1 MSSSISA
8 MPAVPQY
15 LSIVKDEQTAVT
27 KWEKTSTDSQQALT
41 AFKSEASSIT
51 TPDQLLK
58 NYKAL
63 KVVLGAYNMSSNID
77 QTAVLKQLMTQD
89 PTSSTSLA
97 QRSGNTS
104 WKAFAT
110 AFSDWS
116 TSPLA
121 SADTISTI
129 TQKYLTNGYENS
141 VQEETPG
148 LGDALYFT
156 RTVTSDTKLTNI
168 MSDSKLLK
176 VAEKVAGFDSTQFG
190 ALDYDQ
196 QVRLLGDKLDLTRLS
211 TPKGVQRFA
220 EQYLALL
227 QINPDKTTTPSSML
241 TLYGS
246 SGSSDGVLSL
256 FTGGSSS
263 TSSNLYSALF

>member
-1 MSSSISA
+1 MCLTSPISA
-8 MPAVPQY
+8 KPAVPQY
-15 LSIVKDEQTAVT
+15 HYFVKVEHTAGT
-27 KWEKTSTDSQQALT
+27 TWEKTSTDSQQALT

-63 KVVLGAYNMSSNID
+63 KVVLGAYDMSSNID

-97 QRSGNTS
+97 QRSGNAS

-121 SADTISTI
+121 SADTVSTI

-141 VQEETPG
+141 VQDEPPG

-156 RTVTSDTKLTNI
+156 RTVTSDTKLIII
-168 MSDSKLLK
+168 MSDS
-176 VAEKVAGFDSTQFG
+176 
-190 ALDYDQ
+190 
-196 QVRLLGDKLDLTRLS
+196 
-211 TPKGVQRFA
+211 
-220 EQYLALL
+220 
-227 QINPDKTTTPSSML
+227 
-241 TLYGS
+241 
-246 SGSSDGVLSL
+246 
-256 FTGGSSS
+256 
-263 TSSNLYSALF
+263 